1 MTDQPK
7 KTQLNTKELIQQA
20 RKELKQLKKETDVLR
35 IQKDTIDSKII
46 ALRGLFNSYEKKY
59 NDSMLRSYTV
69 LSKLND
75 LEAQQRNKSYEK

>member
-20 RKELKQLKKETDVLR
+20 RKELKQLKKETDALR
-35 IQKDTIDSKII
+35 VQKDIIDSKII